1 MPGKYTYVTWKNGR
15 LVKRTKY
22 CDKLN
27 VPEYVRRDDKTNKV
41 KPMHMRG
48 TVRFCHDH
56 YCSTHPG
63 YDSRILDSG
72 YSVNQTWIGL
82 CRAWMGMALSNRYND
97 LRGLEKYANII
108 HKLQGELDINKTKFY
123 NAYTYD
129 EDDVEIDGG
138 LRDDTMTDDEWLER
152 EMGRPISLSEARIA
166 GRINLGQF

>member
-15 LVKRTKY
+15 LVRRTKY
-22 CDKLN
+22 YGKLN
-27 VPEYVRRDDKTNKV
+27 VPEYIRRDSKTNKV
-41 KPMHMRG
+41 RPMYMRG

-56 YCSTHPG
+56 YRSTHPG

-108 HKLQGELDINKTKFY
+108 HKLQGELGINKTKFY
-123 NAYTYD
+123 NAYTHD
-129 EDDVEIDGG
+129 EDNVEIDEGP
-138 LRDDTMTDDEWLER
+138 RDDTMTDDEWLER

-166 GRINLGQF
+166 GRINLGRF

>member
-1 MPGKYTYVTWKNGR
+1 MLGKYTYVTWKNGR

-22 CDKLN
+22 YGKLN
-27 VPEYVRRDDKTNKV
+27 VPEYVRRNNKTK
-41 KPMHMRG
+41 KIRPMHMRG

-56 YCSTHPG
+56 YCSTHSG
-63 YDSRILDSG
+63 NDSRILDSG

-129 EDDVEIDGG
+129 EDDIEIDKD
-138 LRDDTMTDDEWLER
+138 LRDDTMTDNEWHER
-152 EMGRPISLSEARIA
+152 EIGRPIILSEARMA
-166 GRINLGQF
+166 GRINPGQL

>member
-15 LVKRTKY
+15 LVRRTKY
-22 CDKLN
+22 YGKLN
-27 VPEYVRRDDKTNKV
+27 VPEYVRLNSKTNKV
-41 KPMHMRG
+41 RPMHMRG

-82 CRAWMGMALSNRYND
+82 CRAWMGMALSNRYNG

-108 HKLQGELDINKTKFY
+108 HKLQGELGINKTKFY
-123 NAYTYD
+123 NAYTND
-129 EDDVEIDGG
+129 EDDVEINGG
-138 LRDDTMTDDEWLER
+138 LRDDTMTDDEWLES
-152 EMGRPISLSEARIA
+152 EMGRPITLSEARKA
-166 GRINLGQF
+166 GRINRGQL